1 MTNLNKKIVV
11 FIKPNF
17 LNFREDILQMFKSL
31 GLWTEIFQI
40 EAVKKNL
47 IEELYLEHQGQWYY
61 QELIEYYEDKKIIV
75 IFLSWPDLM
84 NKVSKIVGDKDPLKA
99 DKDTIRRIF
108 SRDSLEKANNE
119 KRLINNVIHFQED
132 EKKMDAEVKMFENL
146 RKDWFLNSL

>member
-17 LNFREDILQMFKSL
+17 LNFREDIIQMFKSL
-31 GLWTEIFQI
+31 GLWTEIFYI

-61 QELIEYYEDKKIIV
+61 EELIEYYEDKKIIV
-75 IFLSWPDLM
+75 IFLSWSDLM

-99 DKDTIRRIF
+99 DKDTIRGIF
-108 SRDSLEKANNE
+108 SRDSLEKANKE

>member
-1 MTNLNKKIVV
+1 
-11 FIKPNF
+11 
-17 LNFREDILQMFKSL
+17 
-31 GLWTEIFQI
+31 
-40 EAVKKNL
+40 
-47 IEELYLEHQGQWYY
+47 
-61 QELIEYYEDKKIIV
+61 
-75 IFLSWPDLM
+75 M

-146 RKDWFLNSL
+146 RKD